1 MKLSYYWKL
10 IRGKTAALNPA
21 KFDIKHIWAVFQ
33 SWVRSLFPVPEHIKQ
48 QIAWREYMVKTNSP
62 KCWEEGHCIQ
72 CGCVIKEKI
81 KSDMGCENEPFC
93 YPEMMSKKAW
103 KKYKESE
110 DFFKVYKKP
119 TDVNSKG

>member
-48 QIAWREYMVKTNSP
+48 QIVWREYMVKTNSP

-81 KSDMGCENEPFC
+81 IWSQLKTMVDHIPPDLHHPQEFLRYGL
-93 YPEMMSKKAW
+93 
-103 KKYKESE
+103 
-110 DFFKVYKKP
+110 
-119 TDVNSKG
+119 